1 MGILLPILDRF
12 KCLSAGGLKIV
23 YDGGAV
29 VRSDLE
35 IFDGSANI
43 GSLSL
48 GTVIPQKDVLERR
61 VNSCGVVRYRIRFG
75 EITNGWISSWIRGG
89 KEDAIV
95 EPVHAN
101 ASGDDSSSEG
111 ASSARYATPLECAQA
126 WHEEYSK
133 QQASPSITTEWN
145 IEDLEEFK
153 TLLSQGVIPGKST
166 GESDCFL
173 VSAVGAI
180 ADFSEGG
187 DAVDCSFD
195 DIAAP
200 LALAVSSSCIVPT
213 ETVVKHAY
221 GVPRASQAAMV
232 LLSTLNVPLPST
244 KALLAR
250 TAMLRAFNRRAR
262 LALPW
267 LSVRPSQEGNA
278 IFGGLCGHG
287 ASIDRVGRYREP
299 NSLDRVRLSVIFT
312 ILSRYVSWSSNLFIF
327 SVFASLDAVGPSAFY
342 WISCTRLPSFILHV
356 CQAILIGKHHRVYND
371 SYSIVARRI
380 RTSS

>member
-1 MGILLPILDRF
+1 MLELAEEAVVLGAHQGRLFYRIVSQKSEGGSLTEGGGRAWFWDESEVVDNGIVLIGEGKGMGIPLPILDRF

-23 YDGGAV
+23 YEGGAV

-43 GSLSL
+43 GSLSF
-48 GTVIPQKDVLERR
+48 GTVIPHKDVLERR

-75 EITNGWISSWIRGG
+75 EITNGWISGWIRGG
-89 KEDAIV
+89 KEEAIV
-95 EPVHAN
+95 EPVHEK
-101 ASGDDSSSEG
+101 ASSDGPSSEG
-111 ASSARYATPLECAQA
+111 ATSVHYATPLECAHA
-126 WHEEYSK
+126 WYEEYSK
-133 QQASPSITTEWN
+133 HQASPSITTEWK

-153 TLLSQGVIPGKST
+153 TLLSQGVIQGKST
-166 GESDCFL
+166 WESDSLL

-187 DAVDCSFD
+187 DAVDCTFD
-195 DIAAP
+195 NIAGP
-200 LALAVSSSCIVPT
+200 LALAVSSSCEVPT
-213 ETVVKHAY
+213 DTVVKLVH

-262 LALPW
+262 VALPW

-287 ASIDRVGRYREP
+287 ASVDRVGRYREP
-299 NSLDRVRLSVIFT
+299 NALDLVRLSVIFYDP
-312 ILSRYVSWSSNLFIF
+312 L
-327 SVFASLDAVGPSAFY
+327 
-342 WISCTRLPSFILHV
+342 
-356 CQAILIGKHHRVYND
+356 AICIMDH
-371 SYSIVARRI
+371 
-380 RTSS
+380 